1 MTQQATTPFVKS
13 SASQML
19 GHGSPAI
26 QCYDVTALAA
36 TGTITLTP
44 ATSQTNAQP
53 FTQGRV
59 RIKSSAVNA
68 ATTQAIG
75 VLTGSDG
82 TNTVV
87 LGVALLPATAAG
99 QNFDV
104 IQEFSSDLQLTS
116 LSYTVTL
123 GGATTTATV
132 STELFANP

>member
-26 QCYDVTALAA
+26 QCYDQTVLAA

-44 ATSQTNAQP
+44 ATSQINAQP
-53 FTQGRV
+53 FTQGRL

-68 ATTQAIG
+68 ATTQGIG

-87 LGVALLPATAAG
+87 LASTLLPTTAAG

-116 LSYTVTL
+116 LSFTVTL
-123 GGATTTATV
+123 AGATTAATI
-132 STELFANP
+132 SSELFANP